1 MGNIKLPI
9 IGAISP
15 ILLIGLGLAAI
26 FVVQKLQDP
35 KGVGVI
41 PPAIPPTSRLSG
53 IGDEAPFHYV
63 PQQAYMDPVNQTPKF
78 LINPEH
84 RRLSFRTRMF

>member
-26 FVVQKLQDP
+26 FVVQKLQGGGVAP
-35 KGVGVI
+35 PMTTTVKGS
-41 PPAIPPTSRLSG
+41 PTSRLSG
-53 IGDEAPFHYV
+53 IGDEAPFYYT
-63 PQQAYMDPVNQTPKF
+63 PSQAMGQTPKF
-78 LINPEH
+78 LINPNH